1 MTWDDP
7 VRGLSGMIPQ
17 VKDCVK
23 NLEVTNYG
31 ASDAIP
37 NRFPV
42 NKTLTDGLCMVHQT
56 GCAATRY
63 NMVCSLHI
71 LNILYYFI
79 HTTSYRSIFP
89 SLELETKDLVG
100 SGLILRFIAL
110 PFLSCQPGS
119 SNHLLGSSHV
129 GWTVST
135 SQVDVPGMKNRAS
148 VSDA

>member
-23 NLEVTNYG
+23 DLEVTNYG

-37 NRFPV
+37 SRFPV

-79 HTTSYRSIFP
+79 LLPIGP
-89 SLELETKDLVG
+89 S
-100 SGLILRFIAL
+100 
-110 PFLSCQPGS
+110 
-119 SNHLLGSSHV
+119 
-129 GWTVST
+129 
-135 SQVDVPGMKNRAS
+135 SQVWNLKPKIWS
-148 VSDA
+148 VLA